1 MHLTKNKKLFWQIPV
16 LVILGL
22 AAVESW
28 HPGTAPVFREVTV
41 QWNVIRLNHDDPR
54 AARILEEMGPK
65 AKRAVPALI
74 KALDFSRPEVLRG
87 TAGWALGQFG
97 PAAVPALSRAYDSSH
112 HEVRDLA
119 ERALGNIGGPAAEPA
134 IESLVR
140 IRKEDRERDGNTK
153 GRHSISGA
161 LVALGNIGGR
171 GLEPFITDLLT
182 LALARFGFA
191 LLGAIGKHLTP

>member
-65 AKRAVPALI
+65 AKR
-74 KALDFSRPEVLRG
+74 
-87 TAGWALGQFG
+87 
-97 PAAVPALSRAYDSSH
+97 AVPALSRAYDSSH

-191 LLGAIGKHLTP
+191 LLGAIGKYLTP